1 MTYSV
6 LLRNNPKGG
15 YLATALAWPNFEI
28 EAPTREEALTQMR
41 TTIANLLSKGEIVE
55 LEIPTGQSIL
65 PSTRKYPSAYT
76 ATFGMFRDDPTFSEF
91 VEEKKLQQQNQ
102 T

>member
-28 EAPTREEALTQMR
+28 EAPTREEALAQMR

-55 LEIPTGQSIL
+55 LEIPMGQAMRS
-65 PSTRKYPSAYT
+65 STYT
-76 ATFGMFRDDPTFSEF
+76 ETFGMFRDDPTFSEF